1 MDLQLANR
9 SVLITGA
16 TKGIGEAL
24 AYAFAAE
31 GASLSLVARS
41 EDLLDE
47 LARKLRSQHR
57 VEVSTHVLDLGAPD
71 ASARMAEVAPD
82 IDILINNAGAVP
94 GGTLWQVDDAR
105 WREAWSLK
113 VFGYVALA
121 RAYYPL
127 MKRRGGGVIV
137 NNIGV
142 AGEIFDA
149 KYICGSS
156 ANASLMA
163 FTRALGGRSLDDGVR
178 VVGVNPGPVDSPR
191 FRKLQTDRGDS
202 GALHHLPQGR
212 PASIAEVANAIL
224 FLASPLSS
232 YTSGT
237 ILTIDGGLS
246 SRDTL

>member
-24 AYAFAAE
+24 ANSFAAE
-31 GASLSLVARS
+31 GASLHLVARS
-41 EDLLDE
+41 EDLLRE
-47 LARKLRSQHR
+47 LAEKLRSQYR
-57 VEVSTHVLDLGAPD
+57 VEVSTHAIDLGHPDAAARLVEAAPD
-71 ASARMAEVAPD
+71 V
-82 IDILINNAGAVP
+82 DILINNAGAVP

-121 RAYYPL
+121 RAYYPI
-127 MKRRGGGVIV
+127 MKQRGGGVIV

-163 FTRALGGRSLDDGVR
+163 FTRALGGRSLDDGIR

-191 FRKLQTDRGDS
+191 FRKLQKDRGDS
-202 GALHHLPQGR
+202 GALNHLPQGR
-212 PASIAEVANAIL
+212 PASIAEIVNAIL
-224 FLASPLSS
+224 FMASPLSG

-237 ILTIDGGLS
+237 ILTVDGGLS